1 MAKDYLD
8 PDQPKDARVI
18 RQLDRIAYDAVELMQ
33 AARIIKHPET
43 QAPERVDLN
52 ELIDTALERV
62 WASHLDAEG
71 RIEVEKKFAVDLP
84 PLYLERDR
92 LLDTFISLIQNGVE
106 AIMDEGTLTI
116 STGACS
122 IRDKPGL
129 EIAISDTGVGIADEQ
144 LPHIFDIF
152 ATTKERGLGFGLWID
167 RTFIQ
172 GLGGEIEVQSEV
184 GVGSTFTVRLPLNLD
199 RMSS

>member
-1 MAKDYLD
+1 
-8 PDQPKDARVI
+8 
-18 RQLDRIAYDAVELMQ
+18 LDRIASDAVELMH

-43 QAPERVDLN
+43 QAPERVNLN
-52 ELIDTALERV
+52 ELIDTALEQV
-62 WASHLDAEG
+62 FASKLDAEG
-71 RIEVEKKFAVDLP
+71 RIEIEKIFTVDLP
-84 PLYLERDR
+84 LIYVERDR

-106 AIMDEGTLTI
+106 AITDEGRLTV
-116 STGACS
+116 STRTCS
-122 IRDKPGL
+122 IRDERGL
-129 EIAISDTGVGIADEQ
+129 EITISDTGIGIAEDQ
-144 LPHIFDIF
+144 LAHIFDMF

-199 RMSS
+199 RISSLK